1 MEKYLTSN
9 LLKNPKIIDLLE
21 KRDFESLYLQL
32 ARYDRSK
39 FTEEC
44 LLAGVDPLDYM
55 TLVPSYYLEGKLDD
69 LSTLTLPSHIKL
81 IDAGALQFAELSDIY
96 YEGTIEEFERVVK
109 QPYWMP
115 LGVSSVSC
123 TDGEWH
129 EKVLNTTINVITNIG
144 PLPPTSSTSV
154 GTVLIDAS
162 SNQLYVNAG
171 STWMVIDSTAS
182 FSDLR
187 SVGINKN
194 ICS

>member
-1 MEKYLTSN
+1 MEKYLISN

-96 YEGTIEEFERVVK
+96 YEGTIEEFEKVVK
-109 QPYWMP
+109 QPYWKP
-115 LGVSSVSC
+115 LGITEIHC
-123 TDGEWH
+123 IDGEWN
-129 EKVLNTTINVITNIG
+129 EKALNTTIKVITSIG
-144 PLPPTSSTSV
+144 PLPPTNSTSV
-154 GTVLIDAS
+154 GTVLIDTS

-171 STWMVIDSTAS
+171 STWMAIDSTAS